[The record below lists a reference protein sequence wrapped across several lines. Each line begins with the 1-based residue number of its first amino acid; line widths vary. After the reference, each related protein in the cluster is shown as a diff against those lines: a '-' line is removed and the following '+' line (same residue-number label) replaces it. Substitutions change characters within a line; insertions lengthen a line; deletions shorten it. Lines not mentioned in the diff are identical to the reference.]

1 MITFNSQFPSDR
13 DYGSAIG
20 VSVSQLILGRITIVD
35 PDARPI
41 PTGNEHT
48 IKVVITV
55 GDLGH
60 KSQRDA
66 NPVGQ

>member
-20 VSVSQLILGRITIVD
+20 VSVTQLILGRMAIVD

-41 PTGNEHT
+41 PTRDDT
-48 IKVVITV
+48 IKVVILV
-55 GDLGH
+55 GGL
-60 KSQRDA
+60 RCA
-66 NPVGQ
+66 N